1 MHIKLKVNKT
11 LQIESILIYDGNEF
25 IREAEVNDDLIALLN
40 SIEIDL
46 TAYTNLKYL
55 AGKNDNLNKLIKII
69 GLDLI
74 V

>member
-46 TAYTNLKYL
+46 TAYMNLKYL